1 MTGNP
6 GERIRHEWRQN
17 ARLRWGVL
25 VVVLILGARAVLAV
39 SDSRVELAEQYER
52 DAALLGRLEATA
64 SETDWPRRA
73 RNAQAARH
81 ALVEAIPVARNEGAA
96 RADLQARLDQLAKD
110 AVLGG
115 AVVRVETVLDVPGHP
130 ELRQAV
136 GRLEGT
142 VATPLDVAPVARAL
156 AAGLPWI
163 QAEQFEVAEAQPARV
178 VAIVRAFYRKA
189 EPTPT
194 GAGGAP
200 ASPDSS
206 APDASGVSR
215 PGPAGNAP

>member
-25 VVVLILGARAVLAV
+25 VVVLILGARAILGV
-39 SDSRVELAEQYER
+39 SDSRVELAKQYER

-73 RNAQAARH
+73 RAAEGARR
-81 ALVEAIPVARNEGAA
+81 ALVEAIPLARNEGAA

-110 AVLGG
+110 AVITG
-115 AVVRVETVLDVPGHP
+115 ALVRVETVLDVPGHP
-130 ELRQAV
+130 DLRQAV

-142 VATPLDVAPVARAL
+142 VATPLDVAPVARAV
-156 AAGLPWI
+156 AAGLPWM
-163 QAEQFEVAEAQPARV
+163 QAEQFEVGDAQPARI

-189 EPTPT
+189 APGP
-194 GAGGAP
+194 AGVADP
-200 ASPDSS
+200 AAAI
-206 APDASGVSR
+206 APDASDASQAR
-215 PGPAGNAP
+215 PSGGAP

>member
-1 MTGNP
+1 MTGSP
-6 GERIRHEWRQN
+6 WDRIRHDWRQN

-25 VVVLILGARAVLAV
+25 VVVLILGARAILAV
-39 SDSRVELAEQYER
+39 SDSRVELAKQYER

-73 RNAQAARH
+73 RAAEAARR

-115 AVVRVETVLDVPGHP
+115 ASVRVETVLDVPGHP

-142 VATPLDVAPVARAL
+142 VATPLDVAPIARAL

-163 QAEQFEVAEAQPARV
+163 QAEQFEVAEAQPARI

-189 EPTPT
+189 DP
-194 GAGGAP
+194 AP
-200 ASPDSS
+200 SGVPGVPAALGSGV
-206 APDASGVSR
+206 PDASDGSQ
-215 PGPAGNAP
+215 PSPQANAP